1 MWTAHV
7 WFRISYPM
15 GWSFFFFFLSI
26 QIIFLADK
34 IKKMHSAYTTIAF
47 PLLSVS
53 LQSICRLLSGSSV
66 GCGSSTGYNCLW
78 ARKWQT
84 FKGKIISNEEIF
96 FSSLWRH
103 SRWWHFG
110 VGVVL
115 FGLCQKPFLG

>member
-1 MWTAHV
+1 M
-7 WFRISYPM
+7 FGSGFPIPCGGR
-15 GWSFFFFFLSI
+15 FFFLSI

-78 ARKWQT
+78 AHWMKMAD
-84 FKGKIISNEEIF
+84 F
-96 FSSLWRH
+96 
-103 SRWWHFG
+103 
-110 VGVVL
+110 
-115 FGLCQKPFLG
+115 

>member
-1 MWTAHV
+1 MPGYVDSTCLVQDFLSHGLV
-7 WFRISYPM
+7 VFL
-15 GWSFFFFFLSI
+15 FFLSI

-34 IKKMHSAYTTIAF
+34 IKRMHSAYTTIAF

-96 FSSLWRH
+96 FL
-103 SRWWHFG
+103 
-110 VGVVL
+110 L
-115 FGLCQKPFLG
+115 FGATPVGGTLE